1 MDSMMGI
8 FYEESSR
15 LVEELKRNFS
25 EYIGKDIYGQEL
37 IQEIF
42 RAVHT
47 IKADATM
54 MLFDGIAALS
64 KKFERLLYCF
74 RNGPKVIE
82 DTERFDG
89 VFCGYVDFVEQELDK
104 ISHGEALENVPEELS
119 KNISEYVDNLKE
131 QYELDESQITGK
143 KTADKKEKAKRQI
156 YYIPGVQAPVEKSDK
171 EEKRVVKYEN
181 KDLNGVIVIKKSD
194 LNKIQLNITKMGSV
208 IKTLKKVS
216 DRENYELALPE
227 INSLVD
233 INKELSNVAKG
244 FTKGDFTAVAEK
256 MEILVD
262 EMSAALNKNVRL
274 LVKGEDI
281 MIDKYKRDKI
291 STALIHI
298 IRNSVDHGIE
308 DLETRERLGK
318 TPVGLIKLKFQN
330 ENENIRITVED
341 DGAGINGG
349 KVIEAAQKAGV
360 LKKKPEEYKKEEIM
374 ELLLVNG
381 ISTTDIPNDYSGR
394 GVGMDVINH
403 SIKEI
408 GGKLNITSEEG
419 FGTKIEIEV

>member
-104 ISHGEALENVPEELS
+104 IAQGEALENVPEELS

-274 LVKGEDI
+274 LVKGENI
-281 MIDKYKRDKI
+281 MIDKYKRRK
-291 STALIHI
+291 S
-298 IRNSVDHGIE
+298 
-308 DLETRERLGK
+308 
-318 TPVGLIKLKFQN
+318 
-330 ENENIRITVED
+330 
-341 DGAGINGG
+341 
-349 KVIEAAQKAGV
+349 
-360 LKKKPEEYKKEEIM
+360 Y
-374 ELLLVNG
+374 
-381 ISTTDIPNDYSGR
+381 
-394 GVGMDVINH
+394 
-403 SIKEI
+403 
-408 GGKLNITSEEG
+408 
-419 FGTKIEIEV
+419 

>member
-89 VFCGYVDFVEQELDK
+89 VFCVYVDFVEQELDK
-104 ISHGEALENVPEELS
+104 IAQGEALENVPEELS

-143 KTADKKEKAKRQI
+143 KSADKKEKAKRQI
-156 YYIPGVQAPVEKSDK
+156 YYIPGAQVPVEKSDK

-208 IKTLKKVS
+208 IKPLKKVS

-227 INSLVD
+227 INSLVE

-262 EMSAALNKNVRL
+262 EMSVALNKNVRL

-291 STALIHI
+291 STALIHM

-318 TPVGLIKLKFQN
+318 TPVGLIKIKFQN

-341 DGAGINGG
+341 DGAGINSG

-419 FGTKIEIEV
+419 FGTKIEMEV

>member
-104 ISHGEALENVPEELS
+104 ISHGEALENVP
-119 KNISEYVDNLKE
+119 
-131 QYELDESQITGK
+131 
-143 KTADKKEKAKRQI
+143 
-156 YYIPGVQAPVEKSDK
+156 
-171 EEKRVVKYEN
+171 
-181 KDLNGVIVIKKSD
+181 
-194 LNKIQLNITKMGSV
+194 
-208 IKTLKKVS
+208 
-216 DRENYELALPE
+216 
-227 INSLVD
+227 
-233 INKELSNVAKG
+233 
-244 FTKGDFTAVAEK
+244 
-256 MEILVD
+256 
-262 EMSAALNKNVRL
+262 
-274 LVKGEDI
+274 
-281 MIDKYKRDKI
+281 
-291 STALIHI
+291 
-298 IRNSVDHGIE
+298 
-308 DLETRERLGK
+308 
-318 TPVGLIKLKFQN
+318 VGLIKLKFQN

-341 DGAGINGG
+341 DGAGINSG

>member
-37 IQEIF
+37 IQEIL

-104 ISHGEALENVPEELS
+104 IAQGEALENVPEELS

-156 YYIPGVQAPVEKSDK
+156 YYIPGAQVPVEKSDK

-227 INSLVD
+227 INSLVE

-262 EMSAALNKNVRL
+262 EMSVALNKNVRL

-291 STALIHI
+291 STALIHM

-318 TPVGLIKLKFQN
+318 TPVGLIKIKFQN

-341 DGAGINGG
+341 DGAGINSG

-419 FGTKIEIEV
+419 FGTKIEMEV

>member
-104 ISHGEALENVPEELS
+104 IAQGEALENVPEELS

-156 YYIPGVQAPVEKSDK
+156 YYIPGAQVPVEKSDK

-227 INSLVD
+227 INSLVE

-291 STALIHI
+291 STALIHM

-318 TPVGLIKLKFQN
+318 TPVGLIKIKFQ
-330 ENENIRITVED
+330 NENIRITVED
-341 DGAGINGG
+341 DGAGINSG

-419 FGTKIEIEV
+419 FGTKIEMEV

>member
-37 IQEIF
+37 IQKIF

-143 KTADKKEKAKRQI
+143 KTADKNEKAKRQI
-156 YYIPGVQAPVEKSDK
+156 YYIPGAQVPVEKSDK
-171 EEKRVVKYEN
+171 KEKRVVKYEN

-244 FTKGDFTAVAEK
+244 FTKGNFTAVAEK

-291 STALIHI
+291 STALIHM

-318 TPVGLIKLKFQN
+318 TPVGLIKLKF
-330 ENENIRITVED
+330 
-341 DGAGINGG
+341 
-349 KVIEAAQKAGV
+349 
-360 LKKKPEEYKKEEIM
+360 
-374 ELLLVNG
+374 
-381 ISTTDIPNDYSGR
+381 
-394 GVGMDVINH
+394 
-403 SIKEI
+403 
-408 GGKLNITSEEG
+408 
-419 FGTKIEIEV
+419 

>member
-104 ISHGEALENVPEELS
+104 IAQGEALS

-156 YYIPGVQAPVEKSDK
+156 YYIPGAQVPVEKSDK

-216 DRENYELALPE
+216 DRENYELVLPE
-227 INSLVD
+227 INSLVE

-291 STALIHI
+291 STALIHM

-318 TPVGLIKLKFQN
+318 TPVGLIKIKFQN
-330 ENENIRITVED
+330 ENENIMITVED
-341 DGAGINGG
+341 DGAGINSG

-419 FGTKIEIEV
+419 FGTKIEMEV

>member
-104 ISHGEALENVPEELS
+104 IAQGEALENVPEELS
-119 KNISEYVDNLKE
+119 KNISDYVDNLKE
-131 QYELDESQITGK
+131 RYELDESQITGK

-156 YYIPGVQAPVEKSDK
+156 YYIPGAQVPVEKLDK

-227 INSLVD
+227 INSLVE

-291 STALIHI
+291 STALIHM

-318 TPVGLIKLKFQN
+318 TPVGLIKIKFQN

-341 DGAGINGG
+341 DGAGINSG

-360 LKKKPEEYKKEEIM
+360 LKKKPEAYKKEEIM

>member
-1 MDSMMGI
+1 M
-8 FYEESSR
+8 
-15 LVEELKRNFS
+15 
-25 EYIGKDIYGQEL
+25 
-37 IQEIF
+37 
-42 RAVHT
+42 
-47 IKADATM
+47 
-54 MLFDGIAALS
+54 
-64 KKFERLLYCF
+64 
-74 RNGPKVIE
+74 IE

-156 YYIPGVQAPVEKSDK
+156 YYIPGAQVPVEKSDK

-194 LNKIQLNITKMGSV
+194 LNKIQLNITKIGSV

-227 INSLVD
+227 INSLVE

-291 STALIHI
+291 STALIHM

-318 TPVGLIKLKFQN
+318 TPVGLIKIKFQN

-341 DGAGINGG
+341 DGAGINSG

-419 FGTKIEIEV
+419 FGTKIEMEV

>member
-37 IQEIF
+37 IQKIF

-143 KTADKKEKAKRQI
+143 KTADKNEKAKRQI
-156 YYIPGVQAPVEKSDK
+156 YYIPGAQAPVEKSDK
-171 EEKRVVKYEN
+171 EKRVVKYEN

-244 FTKGDFTAVAEK
+244 FTKGNFTAVAEK

-274 LVKGEDI
+274 LVKGEYI

-341 DGAGINGG
+341 DGAGINSG

>member
-37 IQEIF
+37 IQEVF

-82 DTERFDG
+82 DTERFDS

-104 ISHGEALENVPEELS
+104 IPQGEVLENVPEELS
-119 KNISEYVDNLKE
+119 KSISEYVDNLKE

-143 KTADKKEKAKRQI
+143 KMSDKREKAKRQI
-156 YYIPGVQAPVEKSDK
+156 YYIPGAQASAEKTDK

-181 KDLNGVIVIKKSD
+181 KDLNGVIVIKKSE

-216 DRENYELALPE
+216 DRENYELAIPE

-233 INKELSNVAKG
+233 INKELSNVAKC

-262 EMSAALNKNVRL
+262 EMAAALHKNVRL
-274 LVKGEDI
+274 LVKGEGF

-291 STALIHI
+291 STALIHM

-318 TPVGLIKLKFQN
+318 APVGLIKLSFEKKSD
-330 ENENIRITVED
+330 RVKITVED
-341 DGAGINGG
+341 DGAGIDSN
-349 KVIEAAQKAGV
+349 KVLKAAERIGI
-360 LKKKPEEYKKEEIM
+360 LKKKPDEYKKEEIM
-374 ELLLVNG
+374 DLLLING
-381 ISTTDIPNDYSGR
+381 ISTTDVPNDYSGR

-408 GGKLNITSEEG
+408 GGNLKITSEEG
-419 FGTKIEIEV
+419 FGTKIQIEI

>member
-104 ISHGEALENVPEELS
+104 IAQGEALENVPEELS

-156 YYIPGVQAPVEKSDK
+156 YYIPGAQVPVEKSDK

-194 LNKIQLNITKMGSV
+194 LNEIQLNITKMGSV

-227 INSLVD
+227 INSLVE

-291 STALIHI
+291 STALIHM

-318 TPVGLIKLKFQN
+318 TPVGLIKIKFQN

-341 DGAGINGG
+341 DGAGINSG

>member
-104 ISHGEALENVPEELS
+104 IAQGEALENVPEELS

-156 YYIPGVQAPVEKSDK
+156 YYIPGAQVPVEKSDK

-227 INSLVD
+227 INSLVE

-262 EMSAALNKNVRL
+262 ELSVALNKNVRL

-291 STALIHI
+291 STALIHM

-318 TPVGLIKLKFQN
+318 TPVGLIKIKFQN

-341 DGAGINGG
+341 DGAGINSG

-419 FGTKIEIEV
+419 FGTKIEMEV

>member
-104 ISHGEALENVPEELS
+104 IAQGEELS

-131 QYELDESQITGK
+131 RYELDESQITGK

-156 YYIPGVQAPVEKSDK
+156 YYIPGAQVPVEKSDK

-194 LNKIQLNITKMGSV
+194 LNKIQLSITKMGSV

-216 DRENYELALPE
+216 DRENYE
-227 INSLVD
+227 INSLVE

-291 STALIHI
+291 STALIHM

-318 TPVGLIKLKFQN
+318 TPVGLIKIKFQN

-341 DGAGINGG
+341 DGAGINSG

-419 FGTKIEIEV
+419 FGTKIEMEV

>member
-156 YYIPGVQAPVEKSDK
+156 YYIPGAQVPVEKSDK

-227 INSLVD
+227 IDSLVD
-233 INKELSNVAKG
+233 INKELSDVAKG

-291 STALIHI
+291 STALIHM

-318 TPVGLIKLKFQN
+318 TPVGLIKIKFQN

-341 DGAGINGG
+341 DGAGINSG

>member
-104 ISHGEALENVPEELS
+104 IAQGEALENVPEELS

-156 YYIPGVQAPVEKSDK
+156 YYIPGAQVPVEKSDK

-227 INSLVD
+227 INSLVE

-262 EMSAALNKNVRL
+262 EMSVALNKNVRL

-281 MIDKYKRDKI
+281 MIDKYKRDNI
-291 STALIHI
+291 STALIHM

-318 TPVGLIKLKFQN
+318 TPVGLIKIKFQN

-341 DGAGINGG
+341 DGAGINSG

-419 FGTKIEIEV
+419 FGTKIEMEV

>member
-104 ISHGEALENVPEELS
+104 IAQGEALENVPEELS

-156 YYIPGVQAPVEKSDK
+156 YYIPGAQVPVEKSDK

-194 LNKIQLNITKMGSV
+194 LNKIQRNITKMGSV

-227 INSLVD
+227 INSLVE

-262 EMSAALNKNVRL
+262 EMSVALNKNVRL

-291 STALIHI
+291 STALIHM

-318 TPVGLIKLKFQN
+318 TPVGLIKIKFQN

-341 DGAGINGG
+341 DGAGINSG

-419 FGTKIEIEV
+419 FGTKIEMEV

>member
-104 ISHGEALENVPEELS
+104 IAQGEALENVPEELS

-156 YYIPGVQAPVEKSDK
+156 YYIPGAQVPVEKSDK

-216 DRENYELALPE
+216 DRENYELVLPE
-227 INSLVD
+227 INSLVE

-291 STALIHI
+291 STALIHM

-318 TPVGLIKLKFQN
+318 TPVGLIKIKFQ
-330 ENENIRITVED
+330 NENIRITVED
-341 DGAGINGG
+341 DGAGINSG

-419 FGTKIEIEV
+419 FGTKIEMEV

>member
-104 ISHGEALENVPEELS
+104 IAQGEALENVPEELS

-156 YYIPGVQAPVEKSDK
+156 YYIPGAQVPVEKSDK

-227 INSLVD
+227 INSLVE

-262 EMSAALNKNVRL
+262 EMSVALNKNVRL

-291 STALIHI
+291 STALIHM

-318 TPVGLIKLKFQN
+318 TPVGLIKIKFQ
-330 ENENIRITVED
+330 NENIRITVED
-341 DGAGINGG
+341 DGAGINSG

-419 FGTKIEIEV
+419 FGTKIEMEV

>member
-37 IQEIF
+37 IQEVF

-82 DTERFDG
+82 DTKRFDS

-104 ISHGEALENVPEELS
+104 IPQGEVPENVPGELS
-119 KNISEYVDNLKE
+119 KSISEYVDNLKE

-156 YYIPGVQAPVEKSDK
+156 YYIPGAQPAAEKTDK

-194 LNKIQLNITKMGSV
+194 LNKIQLSITKMGSV
-208 IKTLKKVS
+208 VKMLKKVS
-216 DRENYELALPE
+216 DRENYELAIPE
-227 INSLVD
+227 INSLVE

-262 EMSAALNKNVRL
+262 EMAASLHKNVRL

-291 STALIHI
+291 STALIHM

-308 DLETRERLGK
+308 DLETRERFGK
-318 TPVGLIKLKFQN
+318 SPVGLIKLNFEKK
-330 ENENIRITVED
+330 NENIKITVED
-341 DGAGINGG
+341 DGAGINSR
-349 KVIEAAQKAGV
+349 KVLEAAQKAGV
-360 LKKKPEEYKKEEIM
+360 LKKKPEEYKREEIM

-381 ISTTDIPNDYSGR
+381 VSTTDIPNDYSGR

-419 FGTKIEIEV
+419 FGTKIEMEV

>member
-104 ISHGEALENVPEELS
+104 IAQGEALENVPEELS

-156 YYIPGVQAPVEKSDK
+156 YYIPGAQVPVEKSDK

-194 LNKIQLNITKMGSV
+194 LNEIQLNITKMGSV

-227 INSLVD
+227 INSLVE

-262 EMSAALNKNVRL
+262 EMSASLNKNVRL

-291 STALIHI
+291 STALIHM

-318 TPVGLIKLKFQN
+318 TPVGLIKIKFQN

-341 DGAGINGG
+341 DGAGINSG

-419 FGTKIEIEV
+419 FGTKIEMEV

>member
-47 IKADATM
+47 IK
-54 MLFDGIAALS
+54 AALS

-171 EEKRVVKYEN
+171 EEKRVV
-181 KDLNGVIVIKKSD
+181 I
-194 LNKIQLNITKMGSV
+194 
-208 IKTLKKVS
+208 
-216 DRENYELALPE
+216 
-227 INSLVD
+227 
-233 INKELSNVAKG
+233 
-244 FTKGDFTAVAEK
+244 
-256 MEILVD
+256 
-262 EMSAALNKNVRL
+262 
-274 LVKGEDI
+274 
-281 MIDKYKRDKI
+281 
-291 STALIHI
+291 
-298 IRNSVDHGIE
+298 
-308 DLETRERLGK
+308 
-318 TPVGLIKLKFQN
+318 
-330 ENENIRITVED
+330 
-341 DGAGINGG
+341 
-349 KVIEAAQKAGV
+349 
-360 LKKKPEEYKKEEIM
+360 
-374 ELLLVNG
+374 
-381 ISTTDIPNDYSGR
+381 
-394 GVGMDVINH
+394 
-403 SIKEI
+403 
-408 GGKLNITSEEG
+408 
-419 FGTKIEIEV
+419 

>member
-37 IQEIF
+37 IQKIF

-104 ISHGEALENVPEELS
+104 IAQGEALENVPEELS

-156 YYIPGVQAPVEKSDK
+156 YYIPGAQVPVEKSDK

-227 INSLVD
+227 INSLVE

-291 STALIHI
+291 STALIHM

-394 GVGMDVINH
+394 GGGMDVINH

>member
-104 ISHGEALENVPEELS
+104 IAQGEALENVPEELS

-156 YYIPGVQAPVEKSDK
+156 YYIPGAQVPVEKSDK

-227 INSLVD
+227 INSLVE

-262 EMSAALNKNVRL
+262 EMSVALNKNVRL

-291 STALIHI
+291 STALIHM

-318 TPVGLIKLKFQN
+318 TPVGLIKIKFQN

-341 DGAGINGG
+341 DGAGINSG

-419 FGTKIEIEV
+419 FGTKIEMEV

>member
-156 YYIPGVQAPVEKSDK
+156 YYIPGAQVPVEKSDK

-216 DRENYELALPE
+216 DRENY
-227 INSLVD
+227 
-233 INKELSNVAKG
+233 
-244 FTKGDFTAVAEK
+244 
-256 MEILVD
+256 
-262 EMSAALNKNVRL
+262 
-274 LVKGEDI
+274 
-281 MIDKYKRDKI
+281 
-291 STALIHI
+291 
-298 IRNSVDHGIE
+298 
-308 DLETRERLGK
+308 
-318 TPVGLIKLKFQN
+318 
-330 ENENIRITVED
+330 
-341 DGAGINGG
+341 
-349 KVIEAAQKAGV
+349 
-360 LKKKPEEYKKEEIM
+360 
-374 ELLLVNG
+374 
-381 ISTTDIPNDYSGR
+381 
-394 GVGMDVINH
+394 
-403 SIKEI
+403 
-408 GGKLNITSEEG
+408 
-419 FGTKIEIEV
+419 